1 MLSVTNQIM
10 RNKYPSNLI
19 RLAPL
24 ATETTENQSAS
35 RRCLGALTPT
45 GYLIVAVSH
54 QTSNHWQCF
63 CSLQIGKS
71 RKHQGQIYASE
82 SKLQKSRNYRLFLP
96 VKSNVFI
103 YWRRNIHLGIKQVI
117 GFKRCP
123 RNVYV
128 CVCVVSCNYS
138 EL

>member
-54 QTSNHWQCF
+54 RPQTTDSV
-63 CSLQIGKS
+63 SV
-71 RKHQGQIYASE
+71 R
-82 SKLQKSRNYRLFLP
+82 YR
-96 VKSNVFI
+96 
-103 YWRRNIHLGIKQVI
+103 
-117 GFKRCP
+117 
-123 RNVYV
+123 
-128 CVCVVSCNYS
+128 
-138 EL
+138 